1 MATAAPAPARSP
13 ARARL
18 ARIVQ
23 GQGALVALV
32 LLVLFGA
39 LRYDNFL
46 SFYNVTSFLANNA
59 KFGLIALGM
68 TFVIM
73 TGGIDLS
80 VGAVAALASVVA
92 AMVSDRGLVV
102 GIAVPVLVG
111 VVIGLVNGALVA
123 WGRLQPFIVTLA
135 MLLAARGLALTVAGN
150 QSVSV
155 DFDSGFTA
163 LGTTTLLRLAAPIW
177 IFAVAY
183 LLGILVLGRTPFSR
197 HVLAVG
203 DNEET
208 ARLMGLPAERV
219 KLAVYAMSGG
229 VAGMAGVLLAAQ
241 YGAGQPAEGVGWE
254 LTAIAAVVVG
264 GTLLTGGLGSVA
276 GTLWGVLLLGLI
288 FNVLNFENGRGVIS
302 LSPYWQSIVLGAFLL
317 VVVLLQNRL
326 ASRRTCAPCPGRPAG
341 RVSGPAPWSGACACS
356 SSSPPPARPPR
367 PRRPRRPG

>member
-1 MATAAPAPARSP
+1 MATTSAPARSVT
-13 ARARL
+13 RARL
-18 ARIVQ
+18 AGLVQ
-23 GQGALVALV
+23 GQGALVALA

-46 SFYNVTSFLANNA
+46 SSYNVTSFLANNA

-92 AMVSDRGLVV
+92 AMVSEYGLVA
-102 GIAVPVLVG
+102 GIAV
-111 VVIGLVNGALVA
+111 
-123 WGRLQPFIVTLA
+123 A
-135 MLLAARGLALTVAGN
+135 MLLAARGLALVIAGN
-150 QSVSV
+150 QSVAV
-155 DFDSGFTA
+155 DFESGFTA
-163 LGTTTLLRLAAPIW
+163 LGTTTLLTLAAPIW

-183 LLGILVLGRTPFSR
+183 LLGVLVLGRTPFSR
-197 HVLAVG
+197 HVLAIG

-208 ARLMGLPAERV
+208 ARLMGLRVERA
-219 KLAVYAMSGG
+219 KLLVYALSGG
-229 VAGMAGVLLAAQ
+229 LAGMAGVLLAAQ

-264 GTLLTGGLGSVA
+264 GTLLTGGLGSVV

-302 LSPYWQSIVLGAFLL
+302 LSPYWQSIVLGGFLL

-326 ASRRTCAPCPGRPAG
+326 AI
-341 RVSGPAPWSGACACS
+341 
-356 SSSPPPARPPR
+356 R
-367 PRRPRRPG
+367 PR

>member
-1 MATAAPAPARSP
+1 MATTSAPARSVT
-13 ARARL
+13 RARL
-18 ARIVQ
+18 AGLVQ
-23 GQGALVALV
+23 GQGALIALA

-46 SFYNVTSFLANNA
+46 SPYNVTSFLANNA

-92 AMVSDRGLVV
+92 AMVSEYGLVA

-111 VVIGLVNGALVA
+111 VVIGLVNGSLVA

-150 QSVSV
+150 QSVAV
-155 DFDSGFTA
+155 DFESGFTA
-163 LGTTTLLRLAAPIW
+163 LGTTTLLTLAAPIW

-183 LLGILVLGRTPFSR
+183 LLGVLVLGRTPFSR
-197 HVLAVG
+197 HVLAIG

-208 ARLMGLPAERV
+208 ARLMGLRVEWV
-219 KLAVYAMSGG
+219 KLLVYALSGAL
-229 VAGMAGVLLAAQ
+229 AGMAGVLLAAQ

-264 GTLLTGGLGSVA
+264 GTLLTGGLGSVV

-302 LSPYWQSIVLGAFLL
+302 LSPYWQSIVLGGFLL

-326 ASRRTCAPCPGRPAG
+326 A
-341 RVSGPAPWSGACACS
+341 
-356 SSSPPPARPPR
+356 ARQT
-367 PRRPRRPG
+367 

>member
-1 MATAAPAPARSP
+1 MATTPAPADAAPP

-18 ARIVQ
+18 SRALQ
-23 GQGALVALV
+23 SQGALVALV
-32 LLVLFGA
+32 LLVAFGA
-39 LRYDNFL
+39 LRYQNFL

-102 GIAVPVLVG
+102 GIAVPVAVG

-135 MLLAARGLALTVAGN
+135 MLLAARGLALVTAGN

-155 DFDSGFTA
+155 DYDSGFTS
-163 LGTTTLLRLAAPIW
+163 LGDTTFLTLAAPIW

-183 LLGILVLGRTPFSR
+183 LLGVLVLGRTPFSR

-208 ARLMGLPAERV
+208 ARLMGLPVERV

-229 VAGMAGVLLAAQ
+229 LAGMAGVLLAAQ

-326 ASRRTCAPCPGRPAG
+326 ASRRT
-341 RVSGPAPWSGACACS
+341 
-356 SSSPPPARPPR
+356 
-367 PRRPRRPG
+367 